1 MLNDHNRSQLTI
13 NPPQQKKLPAG
24 IVFQF
29 LTIISFSFR
38 ANKIRNVYQTI
49 NKEVNIYIHSSVC
62 IVRMFYSSKGAK
74 GIRHVLTQRHERD
87 KSNLN

>member
-1 MLNDHNRSQLTI
+1 MITI
-13 NPPQQKKLPAG
+13 NNQLSTAKKLPAG
-24 IVFQF
+24 IVYQF
-29 LTIISFSFR
+29 LTIIGFSFR

-74 GIRHVLTQRHERD
+74 WIRHVLTQRHERD